1 MFSSRRYL
9 HAPWHG
15 SFQDASQLRWLL
27 LQASNIHKILQLRL
41 LCVNAVHHLWWWN
54 TSCRTVNRP
63 TRSWEQKL
71 GLLTHW
77 RWRRSTT
84 LWRTPNI
91 SRHSSEPLE
100 RTMTTTLLPAM
111 PSASSLRVPSL
122 PPFIHLSSFCLLLTF
137 PHSFSL
143 FSSFP
148 SRPHLCALYTFCPFC
163 SFSHW
168 PCRLFTCT
176 QTPYSPGKVLS
187 VPLSPVCPCVWAG
200 WLRTCPELAISPCCA
215 THPEEYSEPCD
226 ASLPQL
232 SLAHHPMTRTRQH
245 LFDTYMPVRYVC
257 TFLRIQSIEQ
267 SPFLLLALKIL

>member
-77 RWRRSTT
+77 RWRSTT

-100 RTMTTTLLPAM
+100 RTTTTTLLPAM

-143 FSSFP
+143 FSSSSLCFVHFLPFLFLLPLTLPPLYMHSNALLSGQSSFRP
-148 SRPHLCALYTFCPFC
+148 SLPRLSLCVG
-163 SFSHW
+163 
-168 PCRLFTCT
+168 RLAEN
-176 QTPYSPGKVLS
+176 PP
-187 VPLSPVCPCVWAG
+187 WAG
-200 WLRTCPELAISPCCA
+200 HFSLLCHTPWGIFRALRCLPA
-215 THPEEYSEPCD
+215 TTFIGPSSYDQDPT
-226 ASLPQL
+226 AFIW
-232 SLAHHPMTRTRQH
+232 H
-245 LFDTYMPVRYVC
+245 LHAC
-257 TFLRIQSIEQ
+257 
-267 SPFLLLALKIL
+267 